1 MSNQEE
7 ANESASSAPPIFTA
21 EQVAL
26 FKSQLIELCRPDLQA
41 MARRTEG
48 KSART
53 LPKGT
58 PRALRTVEKL
68 EAISALAGGTT
79 ATDSARML
87 AMMTQLAAEDNQK
100 PRYRQPNG
108 HQWFRAAGSFQGP
121 ERVRDNYGF
130 NTQKR
135 TGGPRSQSVEQSY
148 GKSPQR
154 CFNCHR
160 TGHFAAHCKQR
171 NDLREAGVC
180 VAEDKSCWTPSERF
194 TWLGVEGDLVAR
206 NVRLTEK
213 REHSL
218 RMQLERMRKSLAP
231 SILDRQKL
239 CGYLSSMMIV
249 AGETAIA
256 RQRNTSSMVAQA
268 QRAGA
273 SEKAEVELS
282 EEGPKKAFFD
292 RITQVAMSPE
302 LCNLAALLAQSA
314 LLAKAPNTLKAYQAE
329 NRLRKAWMAK
339 KDLPEEEQ
347 SLLLYLAH
355 RSQVVGSGSIA
366 KAIAAFRMVNNN
378 LSIFGGQL
386 AGDLIKSM
394 KKREIESRT
403 QPSQISWTE
412 VEKIVKRVDVQ
423 DPKSERNALITLIS

>member
-1 MSNQEE
+1 MGII
-7 ANESASSAPPIFTA
+7 IFLYLDDGLILA
-21 EQVAL
+21 ENL
-26 FKSQLIELCRPDLQA
+26 ED
-41 MARRTEG
+41 
-48 KSART
+48 
-53 LPKGT
+53 
-58 PRALRTVEKL
+58 ALRAVK
-68 EAISALAGGTT
+68 I
-79 ATDSARML
+79 
-87 AMMTQLAAEDNQK
+87 
-100 PRYRQPNG
+100 
-108 HQWFRAAGSFQGP
+108 
-121 ERVRDNYGF
+121 V
-130 NTQKR
+130 
-135 TGGPRSQSVEQSY
+135 
-148 GKSPQR
+148 
-154 CFNCHR
+154 
-160 TGHFAAHCKQR
+160 R

-282 EEGPKKAFFD
+282 EDSLSLARKGPTSSTTSKKQKDSDFLEGPKKAFFD

-366 KAIAAFRMVNNN
+366 KAIAAFRM
-378 LSIFGGQL
+378 
-386 AGDLIKSM
+386 
-394 KKREIESRT
+394 
-403 QPSQISWTE
+403 
-412 VEKIVKRVDVQ
+412 
-423 DPKSERNALITLIS
+423 

>member
-1 MSNQEE
+1 
-7 ANESASSAPPIFTA
+7 
-21 EQVAL
+21 
-26 FKSQLIELCRPDLQA
+26 
-41 MARRTEG
+41 
-48 KSART
+48 
-53 LPKGT
+53 
-58 PRALRTVEKL
+58 
-68 EAISALAGGTT
+68 
-79 ATDSARML
+79 
-87 AMMTQLAAEDNQK
+87 
-100 PRYRQPNG
+100 
-108 HQWFRAAGSFQGP
+108 
-121 ERVRDNYGF
+121 
-130 NTQKR
+130 
-135 TGGPRSQSVEQSY
+135 
-148 GKSPQR
+148 
-154 CFNCHR
+154 
-160 TGHFAAHCKQR
+160 
-171 NDLREAGVC
+171 
-180 VAEDKSCWTPSERF
+180 
-194 TWLGVEGDLVAR
+194 
-206 NVRLTEK
+206 
-213 REHSL
+213 
-218 RMQLERMRKSLAP
+218 MQLERMRKSLAP

-282 EEGPKKAFFD
+282 EDSLSLARKGPTSSTTSKKQKDSDFLEGPKKAFFD

-423 DPKSERNALITLIS
+423 DPKSERNALITLISWTALLRASEAAEIKWTDLKREGDVLEIRVRHAKNDQLAQGRSTFVEYKDGTDLDILLSRWRVRCSEPAFKSDYIFFNLNNRESCRLLPFQRGAANALRASGLSFEEVKAKGRWRSDASVARYLTDAPSAQGLHATTSTSLVKS